1 MTLTLQTQT
10 LFVPTK
16 PQIQLRDDQKAL
28 KRELYDAL
36 KIHKRALVVAPC
48 GWGKTVFFC
57 QIIYDAAVKRQR
69 RTLIVVPFTV
79 LIEQTLETL
88 GKFGLT
94 AGVIAGGYKEDR
106 SQLVQIA
113 TTQTLSRGRDITWFN
128 PEVILADEVHLSAYC
143 QWFKDNFP
151 NLKNGKQTISIKDI
165 RDELAVLGIAVERED
180 IEPYKITFDEAKEKY
195 KHLTL
200 IHAESKETLQE
211 INLAWEV
218 IRKQQHLFSGKPL
231 PVDNRLVIGLT
242 ATPWRLSKREELGD
256 IFEVQVTGPTPKE
269 MIERGALVGCVY
281 FGTKNKINTKGVKI
295 SGGDF
300 DASQL
305 EIRCLEAVKSTVSEY
320 RRLGQGRQFVC
331 FAAGVEHAKSLCAEF
346 NERGVPTAIITA
358 ETPEQ
363 ERREIFRKVAELR
376 LRGIVNINTCGIG
389 FNLPAISCI
398 IHARPTKSFSL
409 YIQMTGRGQ
418 RLCSWLDKVDCLVL
432 DQAGN
437 VEINADKAGHGF
449 IEDVEYPPLRTS
461 SDFKKGQAPTKECE
475 NCNKITYASAR
486 TCPHCGYEFPTKEKK
501 QIANERLEI
510 IIHDKDRELYL
521 AYKYALR
528 EAYKKGEHIDSVRG
542 WMIKTFKNPKLS
554 KDWMPPK
561 PWKLHAI
568 FKKDYTVNDLN
579 NYEAYLKGL
588 CKIENDNWVKAKMR
602 EEFGDD
608 WDNIRE

>member
-10 LFVPTK
+10 LFVSSK

-69 RTLIVVPFTV
+69 RTLIAVPFIV

-88 GKFGLT
+88 EKFGLT

-128 PEVILADEVHLSAYC
+128 AEVILADEVHLSSNC
-143 QWFKDNFP
+143 QWFKNNFP
-151 NLKNGKQTISIKDI
+151 NLKNGKQTTSIKDI
-165 RDELAVLGIAVERED
+165 RDELAVLGVAVERED
-180 IEPYKITFDEAKEKY
+180 IEPYKITFEEAKEKY
-195 KHLTL
+195 KHLSL

-211 INLAWEV
+211 INSAWKV
-218 IRKQQHLFSGKPL
+218 ICKQQHLFSGKTL
-231 PVDNRLVIGLT
+231 PIDNRLVIGLT
-242 ATPWRLSKREELGD
+242 ATPKEELGD

-269 MIERGALVGCVY
+269 MIERGALVGCIY

-295 SGGDF
+295 NGGDF
-300 DASQL
+300 DVNQL

-331 FAAGVEHAKSLCAEF
+331 FAAGVEHAKSLCTEF
-346 NERGVPTAIITA
+346 NERGVPTAVITS

-437 VEINADKAGHGF
+437 VTEHGY

-461 SDFKKGQAPTKECE
+461 SDFKKGQAPTKECG
-475 NCNKITYASAR
+475 NCNKIIYASAR
-486 TCPHCGYEFPTKEKK
+486 ICPHCGHEFLTKEKK
-501 QIANERLEI
+501 RIANERLEI
-510 IIHDKDRELYL
+510 MVHDKDRELYL

-554 KDWMPPK
+554 KDWIPPK
-561 PWKLHAI
+561 AWKLHAI
-568 FKKDYTVNDLN
+568 FKKDYTVKDLN
-579 NYEAYLKGL
+579 NYEAYLKSL
-588 CKIENDNWVKAKMR
+588 CKIENNNWVKAKMG

>member
-1 MTLTLQTQT
+1 MTLTTQT

-69 RTLIVVPFTV
+69 RTLIIVPFTV

-151 NLKNGKQTISIKDI
+151 NLKNGKQTTSIKDI
-165 RDELAVLGIAVERED
+165 RDELAVLGIAIERED
-180 IEPYKITFDEAKEKY
+180 IEPYKITFKEAKEKY
-195 KHLTL
+195 KHLNL
-200 IHAESKETLQE
+200 IHAESKETLQK
-211 INLAWEV
+211 INSAWEV
-218 IRKQQHLFSGKPL
+218 IRKQQHLFSGKTL
-231 PVDNRLVIGLT
+231 PIDNRLVIGLT
-242 ATPWRLSKREELGD
+242 ATPWRLSKKEELGD
-256 IFEVQVTGPTPKE
+256 IFEFQVTGPTPKE

-281 FGTKNKINTKGVKI
+281 FGTKNKINTKGIKI
-295 SGGDF
+295 NGSDF
-300 DASQL
+300 DANQL

-320 RRLGQGRQFVC
+320 RRLGQRRQFVC
-331 FAAGVEHAKSLCAEF
+331 FAAGVEHAKSLCTEF
-346 NERGVPTAIITA
+346 NERGIPTAVITA

-398 IHARPTKSFSL
+398 IHARPTKSQTL

-418 RLCSWLDKVDCLVL
+418 RLCIWLDKIDCLVL

-437 VEINADKAGHGF
+437 VTEHGF
-449 IEDVEYPPLRTS
+449 IEDVNYPKLFTS
-461 SDFKKGQAPTKECE
+461 SDTQKGQAPTKECG
-475 NCNKITYASAR
+475 NCSKITYASAR
-486 TCPHCGYEFPTKEKK
+486 ICPHCGHEFPTKEKK

-510 IIHDKDRELYL
+510 IVHDKDRELYL

-528 EAYKKGEHIDSVRG
+528 EAYRKGEHIDSVRS
-542 WMIKTFKNPKLS
+542 WLIKTFKNPKLS

-561 PWKLHAI
+561 VWKLHAI
-568 FKKDYTVNDLN
+568 FKKDYNKNDLN
-579 NYEAYLKGL
+579 NYEAYLKSL
-588 CKIENDNWVKAKMR
+588 CKIKNDNWVKAKMT
-602 EEFGDD
+602 EEFGDG
-608 WDNIRE
+608 WENIRS

>member
-1 MTLTLQTQT
+1 MTLTTQT

-69 RTLIVVPFTV
+69 RTLIIVPFTV

-151 NLKNGKQTISIKDI
+151 NLKNGKQTTSIKDI

-180 IEPYKITFDEAKEKY
+180 IKPYKITFEEAKEKY
-195 KHLTL
+195 KHLSL

-211 INLAWEV
+211 INSAWEA
-218 IRKQQHLFSGKPL
+218 IRKQQHLFSGKTL

-242 ATPWRLSKREELGD
+242 ATPWRLSKKEELGD

-281 FGTKNKINTKGVKI
+281 FGAKDKIDTKGVKI
-295 SGGDF
+295 NGGDF
-300 DASQL
+300 DANQL

-346 NERGVPTAIITA
+346 NERGIPTDVITA

-363 ERREIFRKVAELR
+363 ERREIFRKVAELK

-437 VEINADKAGHGF
+437 VEINADKTGHGF

-461 SDFKKGQAPTKECE
+461 SDAKKGQAPTKECE

-486 TCPHCGYEFPTKEKK
+486 ICPHCGHEFPTKEKK

-510 IIHDKDRELYL
+510 IIHDKDKELYL

-528 EAYKKGEHIDSVRG
+528 EAYRKNEHIDSVRF
-542 WMIKTFKNPKLS
+542 WIIKTFKNPKLS

-561 PWKLHAI
+561 SWKLHAI

-579 NYEAYLKGL
+579 DYEAYLKSL
-588 CKIENDNWVKAKMR
+588 CKIKNDNWVKAKMT

-608 WDNIRE
+608 WENIRS

>member
-10 LFVPTK
+10 LFVPTR

-151 NLKNGKQTISIKDI
+151 NLKNGKQTTSIKDI
-165 RDELAVLGIAVERED
+165 RDELAILGIAVERED
-180 IEPYKITFDEAKEKY
+180 LEPYKITFEEAKEKY
-195 KHLTL
+195 KYLSL
-200 IHAESKETLQE
+200 IHTESKETLQE
-211 INLAWEV
+211 INSVWEV

-231 PVDNRLVIGLT
+231 SVDNRLVIGLT

-256 IFEVQVTGPTPKE
+256 IFETQVTGPTPKE

-295 SGGDF
+295 NGGDF

-331 FAAGVEHAKSLCAEF
+331 FAAGVEHAKSLYTEF

-376 LRGIVNINTCGIG
+376 LRGIININTCGIG

-398 IHARPTKSFSL
+398 IHARPTKSRTL

-418 RLCSWLDKVDCLVL
+418 RLCSWLDKIDCLVL

-437 VEINADKAGHGF
+437 VTEHGF
-449 IEDVEYPPLRTS
+449 IEDVDYPSLYTS
-461 SDFKKGQAPTKECE
+461 SDTQKGQAPIKECE
-475 NCNKITYASAR
+475 NCGKITYASAR
-486 TCPHCGYEFPTKEKK
+486 VCPHCGYEFPIKEKK

-510 IIHDKDRELYL
+510 IIHNKDRELYL
-521 AYKYALR
+521 AYKYALK

-542 WMIKTFKNPKLS
+542 WMIKTFKNPRLS
-554 KDWMPPK
+554 KDWIPPK
-561 PWKLHAI
+561 SWRLHAI
-568 FKKDYTVNDLN
+568 FKKDYNKDDLN
-579 NYEAYLKGL
+579 RYEAYLKSL
-588 CKIENDNWVKAKMR
+588 CKIENNNWVKAKMT

-608 WDNIRE
+608 WQNIRK

>member
-1 MTLTLQTQT
+1 MTLALQTQT

-16 PQIQLRDDQKAL
+16 PRIQLRDDQKAL

-36 KIHKRALVVAPC
+36 KIHKRALTVAPC

-88 GKFGLT
+88 EKFGLS
-94 AGVIAGGYKEDR
+94 AGVIAGNYREDR

-143 QWFKDNFP
+143 QWFKDSFP
-151 NLKNGKQTISIKDI
+151 NLKNGKQTTSIKDI

-180 IEPYKITFDEAKEKY
+180 IEPYKITFEEAKEKY
-195 KHLTL
+195 KHLSL
-200 IHAESKETLQE
+200 VHAESKEILQE
-211 INLAWEV
+211 INSAWEI
-218 IRKQQHLFSGKPL
+218 IRKQQHLFSGKTL

-256 IFEVQVTGPTPKE
+256 IFEVQITGPTPKE

-295 SGGDF
+295 NGGDF

-331 FAAGVEHAKSLCAEF
+331 FAAGVEHAKSLCTEF
-346 NERGVPTAIITA
+346 NERGVPTAVITA

-418 RLCSWLDKVDCLVL
+418 RLCSWLGKVDCLVL

-437 VEINADKAGHGF
+437 VEINADKTGHGF
-449 IEDVEYPPLRTS
+449 IEDVEYPMLCIS
-461 SDFKKGQAPTKECE
+461 SDTKKGQAPTKECE

-486 TCPHCGYEFPTKEKK
+486 ICPHCGYEFPTKEKK

-528 EAYKKGEHIDSVRG
+528 EAYKKGEHIESVRG
-542 WMIKTFKNPKLS
+542 WMIKTFKNPRLS

-561 PWKLHAI
+561 SWKLHAI
-568 FKKDYTVNDLN
+568 FKKDYNKNDLN
-579 NYEAYLKGL
+579 NYEAYLKSL
-588 CKIENDNWVKAKMR
+588 CKIENNNWVKAKMA
-602 EEFGDD
+602 EEFGDG
-608 WDNIRE
+608 WDNIRL

>member
-1 MTLTLQTQT
+1 MTLAIQTQT
-10 LFVPTK
+10 LFAPTK

-36 KIHKRALVVAPC
+36 NPKIYKRALVVAPC

-94 AGVIAGGYKEDR
+94 AGVIAGNYKEDR
-106 SQLVQIA
+106 NQLVQIA

-143 QWFKDNFP
+143 QWFKDSFP
-151 NLKNGKQTISIKDI
+151 NLKNGKQTTSIKDI

-180 IEPYKITFDEAKEKY
+180 IEPYKITFEEAKEKC
-195 KHLTL
+195 KHLSL
-200 IHAESKETLQE
+200 VHAESKEILQE
-211 INLAWEV
+211 INSAWEI
-218 IRKQQHLFSGKPL
+218 IRKQQHLFLGKTL
-231 PVDNRLVIGLT
+231 LVDNRLVIGLT

-256 IFEVQVTGPTPKE
+256 IFEVQITGPTPKE

-295 SGGDF
+295 NGGDF

-331 FAAGVEHAKSLCAEF
+331 FAAGVEHAKSLCTEF

-398 IHARPTKSFSL
+398 IHARPTKSRTL

-418 RLCSWLDKVDCLVL
+418 RLCSWLDKIDCLIL

-437 VEINADKAGHGF
+437 VTEHGF
-449 IEDVEYPPLRTS
+449 IEDVEYPKLFTS
-461 SDFKKGQAPTKECE
+461 SDTQKGQAPTKECG

-486 TCPHCGYEFPTKEKK
+486 ICPHCGHEFPTKEKK

-521 AYKYALR
+521 AYKYALK
-528 EAYKKGEHIDSVRG
+528 EAYKKGEHIESVRG
-542 WMIKTFKNPKLS
+542 WMIKTFKNPRLS

-561 PWKLHAI
+561 SWKLHAI
-568 FKKDYTVNDLN
+568 FKKDYNENDLN
-579 NYEAYLKGL
+579 NYEAYLKSL
-588 CKIENDNWVKAKMR
+588 CKIENNNWVKAKMK
-602 EEFGDD
+602 EEFGDV
-608 WDNIRE
+608 WDNIRL

>member
-36 KIHKRALVVAPC
+36 NPKIHKRALVVAPC

-151 NLKNGKQTISIKDI
+151 NLKGGKQTTSLKDI

-195 KHLTL
+195 KHLNL

-211 INLAWEV
+211 INSAWEV
-218 IRKQQHLFSGKPL
+218 IRKQQHLFSGKSL
-231 PVDNRLVIGLT
+231 PVDNRLLIGLT

-331 FAAGVEHAKSLCAEF
+331 FAAGVEHAKSLCTEF
-346 NERGVPTAIITA
+346 NERGIPTAIITA

-398 IHARPTKSFSL
+398 IHARPTKSRTL

-418 RLCSWLDKVDCLVL
+418 RLCIWLDKIDCLVL

-437 VEINADKAGHGF
+437 VTEHGF
-449 IEDVEYPPLRTS
+449 IEDVEYPKLFTS
-461 SDFKKGQAPTKECE
+461 SDTQKGQAPIKECE
-475 NCNKITYASAR
+475 NCGKMTYASAR
-486 TCPHCGYEFPTKEKK
+486 ICPHCGHEFPTKEKK
-501 QIANERLEI
+501 QIANEKLEV
-510 IIHDKDRELYL
+510 IIHDKDKELYL
-521 AYKYALR
+521 AYKYALK

-542 WMIKTFKNPKLS
+542 WMIKTFKNPKLD
-554 KDWMPPK
+554 KNWIPPTS
-561 PWKLHAI
+561 WKLHAI
-568 FKKDYTVNDLN
+568 FKKDYTVDNVN
-579 NYEAYLKGL
+579 SYEAYLKSL
-588 CKIENDNWVKAKMR
+588 CKIKNDNWVKAKMG

-608 WDNIRE
+608 WQNTRK

>member
-36 KIHKRALVVAPC
+36 NPKIHKRALVVAPC

-151 NLKNGKQTISIKDI
+151 NLKDGKQTTSLKDI

-195 KHLTL
+195 KYLNL

-211 INLAWEV
+211 INSAWEV
-218 IRKQQHLFSGKPL
+218 IRKQQHLFSGKSL
-231 PVDNRLVIGLT
+231 PVDNRLLIGLT

-331 FAAGVEHAKSLCAEF
+331 FAAGVEHAKSLCTEF
-346 NERGVPTAIITA
+346 NERGIPTAIITA

-398 IHARPTKSFSL
+398 IHARPTKSRTL

-418 RLCSWLDKVDCLVL
+418 RLCIWLDKIDCLVL

-437 VEINADKAGHGF
+437 VTEHGF
-449 IEDVEYPPLRTS
+449 IEDVEYPKLFTS
-461 SDFKKGQAPTKECE
+461 SDTQKGQAPIKECE
-475 NCNKITYASAR
+475 NCGKMTYASAR
-486 TCPHCGYEFPTKEKK
+486 ICPHCGHEFPTKEKK
-501 QIANERLEI
+501 QIANEKLEV
-510 IIHDKDRELYL
+510 IIHDKDKELYL
-521 AYKYALR
+521 AYKYALK

-542 WMIKTFKNPKLS
+542 WMIKTFKNPKLD
-554 KDWMPPK
+554 KNWIPPTS
-561 PWKLHAI
+561 WKLHAI
-568 FKKDYTVNDLN
+568 FKKDYTVDNVN
-579 NYEAYLKGL
+579 SYEAYLKSL
-588 CKIENDNWVKAKMR
+588 CKIKNDNWVKAKMG

-608 WDNIRE
+608 WQNTRK

>member
-1 MTLTLQTQT
+1 MTLTLQAQT
-10 LFVPTK
+10 FFVSSK
-16 PQIQLRDDQKAL
+16 QIQLRDDQKAL

-36 KIHKRALVVAPC
+36 NPKIHKRALVVAPC

-94 AGVIAGGYKEDR
+94 AGVIAGGYKENR

-151 NLKNGKQTISIKDI
+151 NLKDGNQTTSIKDI

-180 IEPYKITFDEAKEKY
+180 IEPYKITFEEAKEKY
-195 KHLTL
+195 KHLSL

-218 IRKQQHLFSGKPL
+218 IRKQQHLFLGKPL

-242 ATPWRLSKREELGD
+242 ATPWRLSKKEELGD

-295 SGGDF
+295 NGGDF

-331 FAAGVEHAKSLCAEF
+331 FAAGVEHAKSLCTEF
-346 NERGVPTAIITA
+346 NERGIPTAVITA

-363 ERREIFRKVAELR
+363 ERREIFKKVAELR

-389 FNLPAISCI
+389 FNLPAVSCI

-437 VEINADKAGHGF
+437 VEINADKTGHGF
-449 IEDVEYPPLRTS
+449 IEDVEYPP
-461 SDFKKGQAPTKECE
+461 
-475 NCNKITYASAR
+475 
-486 TCPHCGYEFPTKEKK
+486 CPHCGYEFPTKEKK
-501 QIANERLEI
+501 QIANEKLEI
-510 IIHDKDRELYL
+510 IIHDRDRELYL
-521 AYKYALR
+521 AYKYALK

-542 WMIKTFKNPKLS
+542 WLIKTFKNPKLS

-561 PWKLHAI
+561 SWKLHAI
-568 FKKDYTVNDLN
+568 FKKDYNKEDLN
-579 NYEAYLKGL
+579 RYEAYLKSL
-588 CKIENDNWVKAKMR
+588 CKIENNNWVKAKMI

-608 WDNIRE
+608 WENIRA

>member
-10 LFVPTK
+10 LSVPTK

-36 KIHKRALVVAPC
+36 KIHKRALAVAPC
-48 GWGKTVFFC
+48 GWGKTVFLC

-69 RTLIVVPFTV
+69 RTLIVVPFRV

-88 GKFGLT
+88 EKFGLS
-94 AGVIAGGYKEDR
+94 AGVIAGNYKEDR
-106 SQLVQIA
+106 NQLVQIA

-143 QWFKDNFP
+143 QWFKNSFP
-151 NLKNGKQTISIKDI
+151 NLKNGKQTTSIKDI

-180 IEPYKITFDEAKEKY
+180 IEPYKITFEEAKEKY
-195 KHLTL
+195 KHLSL

-211 INLAWEV
+211 INSAWRV
-218 IRKQQHLFSGKPL
+218 IRKQQHLFSGKTL

-242 ATPWRLSKREELGD
+242 ATPREDLGD
-256 IFEVQVTGPTPKE
+256 IFEVQIVGPTPKE

-281 FGTKNKINTKGVKI
+281 FGTNNKINTKGVKI
-295 SGGDF
+295 NGGDF

-305 EIRCLEAVKSTVSEY
+305 EIRCLEAVKTTVSEY

-331 FAAGVEHAKSLCAEF
+331 FAAGVEHAKSLCTEF

-389 FNLPAISCI
+389 FNLPEISCI

-418 RLCSWLDKVDCLVL
+418 RLCSWLGKIDCLIL

-437 VEINADKAGHGF
+437 ATEHGY
-449 IEDVEYPPLRTS
+449 IEDVKYPKLSTS
-461 SDFKKGQAPTKECE
+461 FDTQKGQAPTKECE

-486 TCPHCGYEFPTKEKK
+486 ICPHCGHEFPTKEKK

-528 EAYKKGEHIDSVRG
+528 EAYKKGEHIESVRG
-542 WMIKTFKNPKLS
+542 WMIKTFKNPRLS

-561 PWKLHAI
+561 SWKLHAI
-568 FKKDYTVNDLN
+568 FKKDYNGNDLN
-579 NYEAYLKGL
+579 NYEAYLKSL
-588 CKIENDNWVKAKMR
+588 CKIENNNWVKAKMA
-602 EEFGDD
+602 EEFGDG
-608 WDNIRE
+608 WDNIRL

>member
-36 KIHKRALVVAPC
+36 KIYKRALVVAPC

-69 RTLIVVPFTV
+69 RTLIAVPFIV

-88 GKFGLT
+88 EKFGLT
-94 AGVIAGGYKEDR
+94 AGVIAGSYKEDR

-113 TTQTLSRGRDITWFN
+113 TTQTLSRGRNITWFN
-128 PEVILADEVHLSAYC
+128 PEVILADEVHLSANC
-143 QWFKDNFP
+143 QWFKNNFP
-151 NLKNGKQTISIKDI
+151 NLKNGKQTTSIKDI

-180 IEPYKITFDEAKEKY
+180 IETYKITFDEAKEKY
-195 KHLTL
+195 KHLNL

-211 INLAWEV
+211 INSAWKV
-218 IRKQQHLFSGKPL
+218 ICKQQHLFSGKTL
-231 PVDNRLVIGLT
+231 PIDNRLVIGLT
-242 ATPWRLSKREELGD
+242 ATPKEELGD

-269 MIERGALVGCVY
+269 MIERGALVGCIY

-295 SGGDF
+295 NGGDF
-300 DASQL
+300 DVNQL

-331 FAAGVEHAKSLCAEF
+331 FAAGVEHAKSLCTEF
-346 NERGVPTAIITA
+346 NERGVPTAVITA

-437 VEINADKAGHGF
+437 VTEHGY

-461 SDFKKGQAPTKECE
+461 SDFKKGQAPTKECG
-475 NCNKITYASAR
+475 NCNKIIYASAR
-486 TCPHCGYEFPTKEKK
+486 ICPHCGYEFPTKEKK
-501 QIANERLEI
+501 QVANQRLELMV
-510 IIHDKDRELYL
+510 HDKDRELYL
-521 AYKYALR
+521 AYKYALK

-554 KDWMPPK
+554 KDWIPPK
-561 PWKLHAI
+561 SWRLHAI
-568 FKKDYTVNDLN
+568 FKKDYNKDDLN
-579 NYEAYLKGL
+579 RYETYLKSL
-588 CKIENDNWVKAKMR
+588 CKIENNNWVKAKMT

-608 WDNIRE
+608 WENIRQ

>member
-10 LFVPTK
+10 LFVPPK

-94 AGVIAGGYKEDR
+94 AGVIAGSYKEDR

-128 PEVILADEVHLSAYC
+128 SEVILADEVHLSAYC
-143 QWFKDNFP
+143 QWFRDNFP
-151 NLKNGKQTISIKDI
+151 NLKNGKQTTSIKDI

-180 IEPYKITFDEAKEKY
+180 IEPYRITFDEAKEKFRN
-195 KHLTL
+195 LAL
-200 IHAESKETLQE
+200 IHHPDHGGTKEAMQK
-211 INLAWEV
+211 INSAWEV
-218 IRKQQHLFSGKPL
+218 IRKQQHLFSGKTL

-242 ATPWRLSKREELGD
+242 ATPWRLSKKEELGD
-256 IFEVQVTGPTPKE
+256 IFQVQVTGPTPKE

-295 SGGDF
+295 NGGDF

-331 FAAGVEHAKSLCAEF
+331 FAAGVEHAKSLCTEF
-346 NERGVPTAIITA
+346 NERGIPTAVITA

-398 IHARPTKSFSL
+398 IHARPTKSRTL

-418 RLCSWLDKVDCLVL
+418 RLCIWLDKVDCLVL

-437 VEINADKAGHGF
+437 VTEHGF
-449 IEDVEYPPLRTS
+449 IEDVDYPKLSTS
-461 SDFKKGQAPTKECE
+461 SDTQKGQAPIKECE
-475 NCNKITYASAR
+475 NCGKITYASAR
-486 TCPHCGYEFPTKEKK
+486 ICPHCSYEFPTKEKK
-501 QIANERLEI
+501 QIANEKLEI

-521 AYKYALR
+521 AYKYALK

-542 WMIKTFKNPKLS
+542 WLIKTFKNPKLN

-561 PWKLHAI
+561 AWKLHAI

-579 NYEAYLKGL
+579 NYEAYLKNL
-588 CKIENDNWVKAKMR
+588 CKIENNNWVKAKMT
-602 EEFGDD
+602 EEFGDG
-608 WDNIRE
+608 WENIRG

>member
-1 MTLTLQTQT
+1 MTLTTQT

-16 PQIQLRDDQKAL
+16 PQIQLRDDQKTL

-69 RTLIVVPFTV
+69 RTLIIVPFTV

-113 TTQTLSRGRDITWFN
+113 TTQTLSRGRDITWFS

-151 NLKNGKQTISIKDI
+151 NLKNGKQTTSIKDI

-180 IEPYKITFDEAKEKY
+180 IEPYKITFEEAKEKY
-195 KHLTL
+195 KHLSL

-211 INLAWEV
+211 INSAWEV
-218 IRKQQHLFSGKPL
+218 IRKQQHLFSGKTL

-242 ATPWRLSKREELGD
+242 ATPWRLSKKEELGD
-256 IFEVQVTGPTPKE
+256 VFEVQVTGPTPKE
-269 MIERGALVGCVY
+269 MIERGALVGCIY

-295 SGGDF
+295 NGGDF
-300 DASQL
+300 DANQL

-331 FAAGVEHAKSLCAEF
+331 FAAGVEHAKSLCTEF
-346 NERGVPTAIITA
+346 NERGVPTAVITA

-398 IHARPTKSFSL
+398 LHARPTKSQTL

-418 RLCSWLDKVDCLVL
+418 RLCIWLDKVDCLVL

-437 VEINADKAGHGF
+437 VTEHGF
-449 IEDVEYPPLRTS
+449 IEDVDYPKLFTS
-461 SDFKKGQAPTKECE
+461 SDTQKGQAPTKECG
-475 NCNKITYASAR
+475 NCSKITYASAR
-486 TCPHCGYEFPTKEKK
+486 ICPHCGHKFPTKEKK

-528 EAYKKGEHIDSVRG
+528 EAYRKGEHIDSVRS
-542 WMIKTFKNPKLS
+542 WMIKTFKNPRLN

-561 PWKLHAI
+561 SWKLHAI
-568 FKKDYTVNDLN
+568 FKKDYTVKDLN
-579 NYEAYLKGL
+579 SYESYLKSL

-602 EEFGDD
+602 EEFGDE
-608 WDNIRE
+608 WDNIRL

>member
-94 AGVIAGGYKEDR
+94 AGVIAGSYKEDR

-143 QWFKDNFP
+143 QWFRDNFP
-151 NLKNGKQTISIKDI
+151 NLKGGKQTTSIKDI
-165 RDELAVLGIAVERED
+165 CDELAVLGIAVERED
-180 IEPYKITFDEAKEKY
+180 LEPYKITFEEAKEKY
-195 KHLTL
+195 KHLNL

-211 INLAWEV
+211 INSVWEV
-218 IRKQQHLFSGKPL
+218 IRKQQHLFSGKTL
-231 PVDNRLVIGLT
+231 PIDNRLVIGLT
-242 ATPWRLSKREELGD
+242 ATPWRLSKKEELGD

-331 FAAGVEHAKSLCAEF
+331 FAAGVEHAKSLCTEF
-346 NERGVPTAIITA
+346 NERGIPTAIITA

-363 ERREIFRKVAELR
+363 ERREIFKKVAELR

-389 FNLPAISCI
+389 FNLPAVSCI

-437 VEINADKAGHGF
+437 VEINADKTGHGF

-461 SDFKKGQAPTKECE
+461 SDTQKGQAPTKECE

-486 TCPHCGYEFPTKEKK
+486 ICPHCGYEFPTKEKK
-501 QIANERLEI
+501 QIANERLEVI
-510 IIHDKDRELYL
+510 VRDKDRELYL
-521 AYKYALR
+521 AYKYAR
-528 EAYKKGEHIDSVRG
+528 KEAYKKGEHIDGVRN
-542 WMIKTFKNPKLS
+542 WIVKTFKNPRLPIG
-554 KDWMPPK
+554 WMPPK
-561 PWKLHAI
+561 SWKLHAI
-568 FKKDYTVNDLN
+568 FKKDYTVDNVN
-579 NYEAYLKGL
+579 SYEAYLKSL
-588 CKIENDNWVKAKMR
+588 CKIKNDNWVKARMS

-608 WDNIRE
+608 WENIRS